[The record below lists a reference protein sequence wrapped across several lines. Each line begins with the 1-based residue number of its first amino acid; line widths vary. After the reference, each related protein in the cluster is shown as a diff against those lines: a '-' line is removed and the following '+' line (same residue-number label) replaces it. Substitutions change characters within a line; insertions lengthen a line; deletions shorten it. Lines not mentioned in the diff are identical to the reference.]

1 MQRGELLRVDK
12 AVGLMGKGSVGKI
25 SIASQRR
32 TVPYA
37 HIGYSWVPPRY
48 WQVSVSVGPEHEENP
63 IPIYIFFHFFLQ
75 QLAWKKGI
83 ASCQIH
89 ISKGK
94 KGIFKICPPPPKE
107 RKKERMN
114 GKSDIAQGNATLPN
128 FRKVLRSWPAC
139 MQRGCSLRQPAC
151 WLGAHGLRSWK
162 VIATRGHCFRA

>member
-94 KGIFKICPPPPKE
+94 KGIFKICPPHPKKE
-107 RKKERMN
+107 RKKEWMER
-114 GKSDIAQGNATLPN
+114 ATLPKEMQLCPT
-128 FRKVLRSWPAC
+128 FERFWEADLLAC
-139 MQRGCSLRQPAC
+139 SEVVVFVSQRAGS
-151 WLGAHGLRSWK
+151 AHTGFAVGR
-162 VIATRGHCFRA
+162 